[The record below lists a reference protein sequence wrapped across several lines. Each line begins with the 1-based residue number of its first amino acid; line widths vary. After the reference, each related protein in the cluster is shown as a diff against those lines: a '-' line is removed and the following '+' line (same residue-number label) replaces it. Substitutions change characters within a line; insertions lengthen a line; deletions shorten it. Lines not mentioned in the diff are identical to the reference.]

1 MGLFDRI
8 FGTAEPTEPQPDIR
22 FGRYSDSYKE
32 ADNYRAWDQALV
44 QFEEEKYLDSYEAF
58 FSYLRDE
65 KEDNV
70 KWWHEGTG
78 IRFELYQGS
87 KLIAGFADDKKLMA
101 ESKIAH
107 SAELNVNFMRQL
119 IERNFDLN
127 YSRFALD
134 DDDNLTIV
142 FDTYTLDG
150 SPYKLYYALKE
161 VATNADKQ
169 DDLLL
174 DEFKVLEPIGSSHL
188 QEIPDAEKEVKYN
201 YIQTETQKI
210 LQEIDEGKLNADQY
224 PGGIAYLLLNLT
236 YKLDYLTKPEGY
248 AMELLERI
256 HRSYFAKDD
265 KNTAQKNQLLCK
277 EFKKLLE
284 RPKEDFFKEMYRVTT
299 TFGITTPINHDRVVA
314 VIDGELHNMDWY
326 KDNGHANVALS
337 VPGYIVGFCL
347 FNYAM
352 PKPDRDL
359 FHLYFQIVESQYF
372 KDLGFF
378 NDFYDAEKQS
388 FNRRAIRRAIDQI
401 VDSNRAKYSKLNPYT
416 STLRYESM
424 PEFAKSYLTMVR
436 NLDATKTD

>member
-1 MGLFDRI
+1 MGLFDRL
-8 FGTAEPTEPQPDIR
+8 FGTTEPKEPQPDIR

-32 ADNYRAWDQALV
+32 AENYQAWDQALE
-44 QFEEEKYLDSYEAF
+44 QFELENYLRSYQAF
-58 FSYLRDE
+58 FRYLRDD

-70 KWWHEGTG
+70 KWWEDGDG
-78 IRFELYQGS
+78 LKFELYQGS
-87 KLIAGFADDKKLMA
+87 KLISGFADEKKLLA

-134 DDDNLTIV
+134 DQDNLTIL

-174 DEFKVLEPIGSSHL
+174 EEFKVLEPIGSSHL
-188 QEIPDAEKEVKYN
+188 LELPEAEKEAKYN
-201 YIQTETQKI
+201 FIQTETEKM
-210 LQEIDEGKLNADQY
+210 LNEAETGKLNPDQY
-224 PGGIAYLLLNLT
+224 PGAVAYLLLNLT

-248 AMELLERI
+248 TMETLERI
-256 HRSYFAKDD
+256 HRTYFAKDD

-277 EFKKLLE
+277 EFKKLLD
-284 RPKEDFFKEMYRVTT
+284 RPKEDFFKEMYRVTA

-326 KDNGHANVALS
+326 KDHGYESIALA

-347 FNYAM
+347 FNYAV

-359 FHLYFQIVESQYF
+359 FHLYFQIVESDYF
-372 KDLGFF
+372 KNLGFTI
-378 NDFYDAEKQS
+378 DYYDSEKQS
-388 FNRRAIRRAIDQI
+388 FNRRSIRRAIDQV
-401 VDSNRAKYSKLNPYT
+401 VDENKAKYSKLNP
-416 STLRYESM
+416 SLSLLRYDSM

>member
-1 MGLFDRI
+1 MGLFDRL
-8 FGTAEPTEPQPDIR
+8 FGATEPTEPQPDIR

-32 ADNYRAWDQALV
+32 ADNYQAWDQALEK
-44 QFEEEKYLDSYEAF
+44 FESENYLESYQAF
-58 FSYLRDE
+58 FRYLRDE
-65 KEDNV
+65 KENNV
-70 KWWHEGTG
+70 KWWPTG
-78 IRFELYQGS
+78 DGLQFELYQGS
-87 KLIAGFADDKKLMA
+87 KLISGYADDKKLMA

-134 DDDNLTIV
+134 DDNNLTIL

-174 DEFKVLEPIGSSHL
+174 EEFKVLKPVGSSHL
-188 QEIPDAEKEVKYN
+188 LELPEAEKAVKYD
-201 YIQTETQKI
+201 YIQVETKKV
-210 LQEIDEGKLNADQY
+210 LDDIDSGRLNVDQY
-224 PGGIAYLLLNLT
+224 PGGIAYLLLDLT
-236 YKLDYLTKPEGY
+236 YRLDYLTKPEGHT
-248 AMELLERI
+248 MEVLERI

-265 KNTAQKNQLLCK
+265 KNTAQKNQALCK

-284 RPKEDFFKEMYRVTT
+284 RPKEDFFKEMYRVTA

-326 KDNGHANVALS
+326 KDNGHKNVALA

-347 FNYAM
+347 FNYAI

-359 FHLYFQIVESQYF
+359 FHLYFQIVESGYF
-372 KDLGFF
+372 KKLGFII
-378 NDFYDAEKQS
+378 DYYDSEKQS
-388 FNRRAIRRAIDQI
+388 FNRRAIRRAIDRI
-401 VDSNRAKYSKLNPYT
+401 VDENRAKYSKLSP
-416 STLRYESM
+416 SLSLLRYDSM

>member
-1 MGLFDRI
+1 MGLFDRL
-8 FGTAEPTEPQPDIR
+8 FGATEPKEPQPDIR

-32 ADNYRAWDQALV
+32 ADNYQAWDQALE
-44 QFEEEKYLDSYEAF
+44 QFESENYLESYQAF
-58 FSYLRDE
+58 FRYLRDD

-70 KWWHEGTG
+70 KWWPDGNG
-78 IRFELYQGS
+78 VKFELYQGS
-87 KLIAGFADDKKLMA
+87 KLISGYADDKKLMA

-134 DDDNLTIV
+134 DDNNLTIL

-174 DEFKVLEPIGSSHL
+174 EEFKVLEPIGSSHL
-188 QEIPDAEKEVKYN
+188 LELPEAEKEVKYN
-201 YIQTETQKI
+201 YIQAETQKV
-210 LQEIDEGKLNADQY
+210 LDEIASGKLNADQY
-224 PGGIAYLLLNLT
+224 PGGIAYLLLDLT
-236 YKLDYLTKPEGY
+236 YRLDYLTKPEGY
-248 AMELLERI
+248 TMEVLERI

-265 KNTAQKNQLLCK
+265 KSTAQKNQLLCK
-277 EFKKLLE
+277 EFNKLLE
-284 RPKEDFFKEMYRVTT
+284 RPKDDFFKEMYRVTA

-326 KDNGHANVALS
+326 KDNGHGNVALA

-347 FNYAM
+347 FNYAI

-359 FHLYFQIVESQYF
+359 FHLYFQIVESDYF
-372 KDLGFF
+372 KKLGFSI
-378 NDFYDAEKQS
+378 DFYDSEKQS
-388 FNRRAIRRAIDQI
+388 FNRRAIRRAIDLI
-401 VDSNRAKYSKLNPYT
+401 VDENRAKYSKLSP
-416 STLRYESM
+416 SLSLLRYDSM